1 MALTK
6 IRYDMLADEVTSTI
20 TQQVSLTGAGSPFVF
35 TATNNGNTETLTKF
49 KLNSVEKDIRST
61 SFNANNLLEIVLASF
76 TPSIAA
82 SATPR
87 SSLNWDEAATGFTAI
102 VDNPTDYLG
111 SYIDTVASIAA
122 LNGSSVY
129 ATLAGYSAGAKTA
142 TPAGGT
148 DWNQTFTTG
157 GSSYIRSASTT
168 AAGGSA
174 SGRLSFT
181 YNNGTSSVA
190 YTEGTADFAVSWGT
204 PVASITL
211 ALLTGNTF
219 LQTYT
224 GSTFTPSITN
234 IANVAANCVYTV
246 SATNAT
252 DPGVKAAGTHAISFT
267 TPLHKT
273 NAAATTT
280 KVSLS
285 AKITRPVG
293 VADTDYFVTLTD
305 DSDSVNA
312 TASFTYP
319 SFYIWTAGT
328 ATVPTRDNCIDG
340 SALDAS
346 TTVVTHDNQGKT
358 FAGTINNTEATARAF
373 WFAVRASASP
383 PTTFKTGASVG
394 LIGDYE
400 GVVTAT
406 VGLAP
411 DAGVKPEGY
420 TDETYNLYGLV
431 LQPGNTYVS
440 IS

>member
-1 MALTK
+1 
-6 IRYDMLADEVTSTI
+6 MLAAEVTESI
-20 TQQVSLTGAGSPFVF
+20 TAAVSLSGAGSPFVF
-35 TATNNGNTETLTKF
+35 TPTNNGNTETLTKF
-49 KLNSVEKDIRST
+49 KLDSEEKDIRSA

-76 TPSIAA
+76 TPTITAV
-82 SATPR
+82 ATPAA
-87 SSLNWDEAATGFTAI
+87 SLNWDVAATGFTAL
-102 VDNPTDYLG
+102 VVNPEDYAD

-129 ATLAGYSAGAKTA
+129 ATLAEYSAGAKTA
-142 TPAGGT
+142 TPAGT
-148 DWNQTFTTG
+148 VDWDQTFTTG

-204 PVASITL
+204 PVATITL
-211 ALLTGNTF
+211 AALTGNTF

-234 IANVAANCVYTV
+234 ISNVAANCVYTV

-252 DPGVKAAGTHAISFT
+252 DPGVKAAGTHAITFT
-267 TPLHKT
+267 TPIHKT
-273 NAAATTT
+273 NASATST

-285 AKITRPVG
+285 AYITRPAG
-293 VADTDYFVTLTD
+293 VANTSYSVTLTD
-305 DSDSVNA
+305 DSDSVNS

-319 SFYIWTAGT
+319 SFYIWTANT
-328 ATVPTRDNCIDG
+328 ATTPTRDNCIDG
-340 SALDAS
+340 SALDANT
-346 TTVVTHDNQGKT
+346 TTVTHANQGKT
-358 FAGTINNTEATARAF
+358 FAGVINNTEASARAF
-373 WFAVRASASP
+373 WFAVRAAAASQ
-383 PTTFKTGASVG
+383 PTTFKTGASAG
-394 LIGDYE
+394 LLGDYA
-400 GVVTAT
+400 GVVEAT

-420 TDETYNLYGLV
+420 TDETYKLYGLT